1 MIIVVDADSAAVSL
15 EDPEN
20 FRAFLVRALGADTS
34 APKLASTVGGLG
46 LVTEDGGH
54 IYIEPAALTS
64 LAGGLGRSAQWQ
76 ASLLAMIGFA
86 AKSGWVDDAGR
97 VRAHVERDAAN

>member
-1 MIIVVDADSAAVSL
+1 MTSKGQIRSSA
-15 EDPEN
+15 
-20 FRAFLVRALGADTS
+20 
-34 APKLASTVGGLG
+34 VGGLG
-46 LVTEDGGH
+46 LVTGDGGH

-64 LAGGLGRSAQWQ
+64 LAGGLGYSAQWQ

>member
-1 MIIVVDADSAAVSL
+1 VIIVVDADSAAVSL

-34 APKLASTVGGLG
+34 APKLASAIGGLG
-46 LVTEDGGH
+46 LVTDDGGH
-54 IYIEPAALTS
+54 IYIEPAALTG
-64 LAGGLGRSAQWQ
+64 LAGGLGRSVGWQ